1 MCQLTICF
9 DYSTYKIS
17 EELVVRNNCEIAQ
30 DAVLDFQPRIWN
42 FNPNNFKCITLER
55 SSRLIGN
62 HAAICVPYAYKGNVL
77 YSTDDGSRYLKD
89 INIIKLIETGDNA
102 GLPASEDKVT
112 NGTALLIERIK
123 ADDES
128 DSSVLNGFDFSGLD
142 IMGAFDYGIKCINT
156 DPEAPEIRYA
166 ETCIGGLIDG
176 CRTSVYMDHYSDAHI
191 SALIQPRLSYM
202 SENNPANPRYAEYGI
217 HLVDSTEV
225 DIRDSRIRN
234 WDPSSEACSFSEE
247 FQHVCMEGDCSG
259 LSLDQSLCYDIDGY
273 EIRDLIHTDSPI
285 NLCNM
290 TVFEEPNTDYIN
302 YHDENAVEGLLY
314 RDIKI
319 HSDKDHPHYK
329 PGELV
334 KTTGTTSTCLIPCSQ
349 NTTIEVK
356 NITFV
361 DKGSTN
367 RIAYYGQGG
376 GCVAV
381 MPYKFFNND
390 YTSYEPVTDGEYKF
404 TVKKDNV
411 KSIRFCCDNDNI
423 GTKPT
428 VIVRNIVNDEDVIN
442 TIHLKDGYL
451 KDRTYVKAQYIYGLE
466 KYIEDYLNENPR
478 SETPSESIN
487 E

>member
-1 MCQLTICF
+1 MIIIT
-9 DYSTYKIS
+9 DT
-17 EELVVRNNCEIAQ
+17 A
-30 DAVLDFQPRIWN
+30 LD
-42 FNPNNFKCITLER
+42 
-55 SSRLIGN
+55 
-62 HAAICVPYAYKGNVL
+62 NV
-77 YSTDDGSRYLKD
+77 TD
-89 INIIKLIETGDNA
+89 
-102 GLPASEDKVT
+102 
-112 NGTALLIERIK
+112 GTALLIERTA
-123 ADDES
+123 ADDDF
-128 DSSVLNGFDFSGLD
+128 DSSILNGFDFSGLD

-156 DPEAPEIRYA
+156 STESPEIRYA
-166 ETCIGGLIDG
+166 ETRIAAIIDG
-176 CRTSVYMDHYSDAHI
+176 CRTSVYMNRYNDARI

-234 WDPSSEACSFSEE
+234 WDSIGEAWSFSNE
-247 FQHVCMEGDCSG
+247 FQHVCLEGDCYG
-259 LSLDQSLCYDIDGY
+259 LSLDHSLCHGIDGY
-273 EIRDLIHTDSPI
+273 EIRDLIHTDSPM

-319 HSDKDHPHYK
+319 HSDDEHPHYK

-334 KTTGTTSTCLIPCSQ
+334 KTTGTTSTCLIPCTQ
-349 NTTIEVK
+349 NTIIEVK

-376 GCVAV
+376 GCIAV
-381 MPYKFFNND
+381 MPYKFFNNN
-390 YTSYEPVTDGEYKF
+390 YTSYEPVANGKYKF

-428 VIVRNIVNDEDVIN
+428 ITIHNKVNNKDVVNI
-442 TIHLKDGYL
+442 IHLKDGCV
-451 KDRTYVKAQYIYGLE
+451 KDRTCFKAQYIYGLE
-466 KYIEDYLNENPR
+466 KYIEDYLDENPR
-478 SETPSESIN
+478 SEIPSEGIN